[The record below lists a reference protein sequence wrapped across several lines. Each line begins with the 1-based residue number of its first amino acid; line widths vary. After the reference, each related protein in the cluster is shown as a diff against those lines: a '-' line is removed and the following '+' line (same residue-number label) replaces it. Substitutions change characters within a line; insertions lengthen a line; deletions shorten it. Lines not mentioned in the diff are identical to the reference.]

1 MIKIKIIQE
10 LIQIRR
16 PLNWNMENIRSV
28 VEDLVK
34 IERHNY
40 NEKHQTNQ
48 FESKWKFVIK

>member
-1 MIKIKIIQE
+1 
-10 LIQIRR
+10 
-16 PLNWNMENIRSV
+16 MENIRSV

-48 FESKWKFVIK
+48 FESKWKFAIKQLNNKQI